1 MKQYATGRP
10 GEVSLPG
17 DMRLRTNIFH
27 NVILDVNAPSS
38 RVTAF
43 PSDLYGF
50 VTIFNNTRFDFILI
64 KGVVD
69 NPLEIIGA
77 CPAYTLLTFPIDRSI
92 SNVFIR
98 WDGTAGITERCK
110 IFFTEENLGLVGQF
124 RPPAISPAQTVQIV
138 RENFGTRLFAG
149 VLTASVIF
157 TADRS
162 TDIKSFY
169 LTNTLTTAGT
179 VTIVHRRPGFTDI
192 NLVSGLSISGNM
204 TFSLGYISLLA
215 GDSFVVTNVTGT
227 IHGLIYG
234 AV

>member
-1 MKQYATGRP
+1 MFHVKQYATGRP

-38 RVTAF
+38 RVTTF

-77 CPAYTLLTFPIDRSI
+77 CPAYTLLTFPIDGSI

-98 WDGTAGITERCK
+98 WNGTAGITERCK

-124 RPPAISPAQTVQIV
+124 RPPASPIISSIAKTPNVTYLWMPENFVWYHADFENAKIIQISPAGFSAT
-138 RENFGTRLFAG
+138 
-149 VLTASVIF
+149 
-157 TADRS
+157 
-162 TDIKSFY
+162 
-169 LTNTLTTAGT
+169 TTAWQVLLPNSDILELSPT
-179 VTIVHRRPGFTDI
+179 QMYYVQNVNFT
-192 NLVSGLSISGNM
+192 GRISVRTN
-204 TFSLGYISLLA
+204 
-215 GDSFVVTNVTGT
+215 DSHN
-227 IHGLIYG
+227 
-234 AV
+234 AVNIERWV